1 MTLRTLPAVFC
12 ILGATALHAAEPQ
25 AGMTAYVQENLVPQ
39 FSDATVQAAI
49 RAANSVHGDMT
60 EEQILTLDQAWRSEV
75 GATSTPTI
83 TPVLESPVT
92 EWLRGI
98 VGESA
103 GMITEI
109 IVMDNRGLN
118 VAVSDVTSDYW
129 QGDEA
134 KYLETYAVGPDAV
147 HVSEIELDESSQ
159 TYQGQVSFTVVDAND
174 GSPIGA
180 VTVGLNAEFF

>member
-25 AGMTAYVQENLVPQ
+25 AGMTAYVHDNVQVQ
-39 FSDATVQAAI
+39 FSDPTVQAAI
-49 RAANSVHGDMT
+49 RAANSAHADMT

-75 GATSTPTI
+75 GTGSTPTI
-83 TPVLESPVT
+83 TPVLESPIT
-92 EWLRGI
+92 QWLRDM
-98 VGESA
+98 VASSE

-118 VAVSDVTSDYW
+118 VGVSDVTSDYW

-159 TYQGQVSFTVVDAND
+159 TYQAQVSFTVVDATD

-180 VTVGLNAEFF
+180 VTVGLNAELF